1 MTINDSCKIIKYYRI
16 DFLSFKIKLQRKNYI
31 YIKTSSFKK
40 IYYKIN
46 YKNILTNI
54 NIFTIMN
61 TILINIKEY

>member
-1 MTINDSCKIIKYYRI
+1 MILAKLEYYRI

-40 IYYKIN
+40 IYTNKLQKYIN
-46 YKNILTNI
+46 NI
-54 NIFTIMN
+54 NIFTIIMS